1 MTNGS
6 VFLAIGTIIAATDLV
21 IAQVAARKI
30 RERAAMPPIEGG
42 RQGSPAAIVAMLRI
56 GAVVIF
62 LILAALAFGLIPA
75 ADIQPIKL
83 H

>member
-6 VFLAIGTIIAATDLV
+6 VFLAIGTSIAAADLV
-21 IAQVAARKI
+21 IAQVVARKM
-30 RERAAMPPIEGG
+30 RERAAMPPIEGS
-42 RQGSPAAIVAMLRI
+42 RQGSPAAAVAMLRI

>member
-6 VFLAIGTIIAATDLV
+6 VFLAVGTIIAATDLV

-30 RERAAMPPIEGG
+30 RERAAMPPIEGA
-42 RQGSPAAIVAMLRI
+42 RPGSPAAIVAMLRI

-62 LILAALAFGLIPA
+62 LILAALAFGLIPSA
-75 ADIQPIKL
+75 GIQPIQL